1 MTANTNFEM
10 CPIVDLQ
17 GLNFFV
23 NDYQRGYRWTVQQVL
38 DLLEDIC
45 SFDPSMEALYCL
57 QPLVV
62 KKREVDREYEVIDGQ
77 QRLTTIYLILK
88 IIGKPLYT
96 IQYQTRRQSADFLEE
111 IESHLNGYAL
121 TDEEV
126 NDLSVKPLTSAINE
140 KWRAFLKR
148 QSHTRY
154 DKIDNYHFFVAFL
167 TIEGWLKKKKRED
180 EQFNRNDFSEK
191 LKTHTHFIWYK
202 DTRHKNPIEV
212 FTNLNSGKTELTN
225 AELIKALFVDARKD
239 ANPEV
244 RQLRQIEL
252 ATEWDQIEQQL
263 NDDAF
268 WYFISNETDNTQ
280 YPTRIDFLFELIV
293 GKPKRGDDKLYSYR
307 EYAKAKKDSLSG
319 KWEEIKDLFLT
330 LREWFEDRRL
340 YHLIGFIID
349 RKIKTIREV
358 ITESKGLGKVAFE
371 KALEKMISNE
381 FQKKDKDGILLYDL
395 ANLSYHS
402 PKETKTILL
411 LFNIETY
418 QNSEAQFRFP
428 FDQFKTQKWSLE
440 HIHAQNA
447 QKLHTAG
454 ELKNWVTDLEGLL
467 EFWGGNDPELR
478 NSVEDKIKGLTELLK
493 HVDDQAELT
502 DEQSNLRDEVDSQTA
517 DFFEKHSINNL
528 TLLDGPTN
536 SALGNKPFKE
546 KRREIIEIDKKG
558 YVDKQKVFIPLCTRY
573 AFLKYYSKDL
583 QHLDYWNY
591 QDRQDYLSHIQKILQ
606 PYLPEKEEADGSRK

>member
-1 MTANTNFEM
+1 M
-10 CPIVDLQ
+10 
-17 GLNFFV
+17 
-23 NDYQRGYRWTVQQVL
+23 
-38 DLLEDIC
+38 
-45 SFDPSMEALYCL
+45 
-57 QPLVV
+57 
-62 KKREVDREYEVIDGQ
+62 
-77 QRLTTIYLILK
+77 
-88 IIGKPLYT
+88 
-96 IQYQTRRQSADFLEE
+96 
-111 IESHLNGYAL
+111 
-121 TDEEV
+121 
-126 NDLSVKPLTSAINE
+126 
-140 KWRAFLKR
+140 
-148 QSHTRY
+148 
-154 DKIDNYHFFVAFL
+154 
-167 TIEGWLKKKKRED
+167 
-180 EQFNRNDFSEK
+180 
-191 LKTHTHFIWYK
+191 
-202 DTRHKNPIEV
+202 
-212 FTNLNSGKTELTN
+212 
-225 AELIKALFVDARKD
+225 DARKH

-244 RQLRQIEL
+244 QQLRQIEL

-280 YPTRIDFLFELIV
+280 CPTRIDFLFELIV
-293 GKPKRGDDKLYSYR
+293 GKPKRGEDKLYTYR
-307 EYAKAKKDSLSG
+307 EYAEAKKDSLSG

-349 RKIKTIREV
+349 REIKTIEE
-358 ITESKGLGKVAFE
+358 IAIASKDLGKRAFG

-428 FDQFKTQKWSLE
+428 FDRFKAQKWSLE

-447 QKLHTAG
+447 QELHTVG
-454 ELKNWVTDLEGLL
+454 ELNNWVTDLEGLL
-467 EFWGGNDPELR
+467 EFWEGNDSELR
-478 NSVEDKIKGLTELLK
+478 NSVEDKIKELTDLLK
-493 HVDDQAELT
+493 HVDDQTKLT
-502 DEQSNLRDEVDSQTA
+502 DEQSNLRDEVDSRTA

-536 SALGNKPFKE
+536 SALGNKPFKG
-546 KRREIIEIDKKG
+546 KRKEIIEIDKKG

-591 QDRQDYLSHIQKILQ
+591 QDRQDYLAHIQKTLQ
-606 PYLPEKEEADGSRK
+606 PYLPEKEDADGSRN

>member
-1 MTANTNFEM
+1 MREKENFKM
-10 CPIVDLQ
+10 RSVACLK

-38 DLLEDIC
+38 DLLKDIDG
-45 SFDPSMEALYCL
+45 FDPSKEAFYCL

-62 KKREVDREYEVIDGQ
+62 KKREVDREEYEVIDGQ

-88 IIGKPLYT
+88 IIGEPLYT
-96 IQYQTRRQSADFLEE
+96 IQYETRKKSADFLEG
-111 IESHLNGYAL
+111 IELHLKSYAL
-121 TDEEV
+121 TKEEV
-126 NDLSVKPLTSAINE
+126 ENLSIKELTIAINK
-140 KWRAFLKR
+140 KWSIFLEER
-148 QSHTRY
+148 GRTEY
-154 DKIDNYHFFVAFL
+154 NKIDNYHFFMTFL
-167 TIEGWLKKKKRED
+167 TIERWLRKKEERD
-180 EQFNRNDFSEK
+180 EQFNRKDFSEK
-191 LKTHTHFIWYK
+191 LKNHTHFIWYK

-268 WYFISNETDNTQ
+268 WYFISNETDNTK
-280 YPTRIDFLFELIV
+280 YPTRIDFLFDLIV
-293 GKPKRGDDKLYSYR
+293 DKPKHEDDELYTYR
-307 EYAKAKKDSLSG
+307 QYAKKDSLLG
-319 KWEEIKDLFLT
+319 KWEEVKSLFLT

-349 RKIKTIREV
+349 RKVKTIKEV
-358 ITESKGLGKVAFE
+358 ITESKGLGKTAFK

-428 FDQFKTQKWSLE
+428 FDRFKTQKWSLE

-447 QKLHTAG
+447 QELHTVG
-454 ELKNWVTDLEGLL
+454 ELNNWVTDLEGLL
-467 EFWGGNDPELR
+467 EFWEGND
-478 NSVEDKIKGLTELLK
+478 
-493 HVDDQAELT
+493 
-502 DEQSNLRDEVDSQTA
+502 
-517 DFFEKHSINNL
+517 
-528 TLLDGPTN
+528 
-536 SALGNKPFKE
+536 
-546 KRREIIEIDKKG
+546 
-558 YVDKQKVFIPLCTRY
+558 
-573 AFLKYYSKDL
+573 
-583 QHLDYWNY
+583 
-591 QDRQDYLSHIQKILQ
+591 
-606 PYLPEKEEADGSRK
+606 

>member
-1 MTANTNFEM
+1 MAS
-10 CPIVDLQ
+10 LQ
-17 GLNFFV
+17 GLSFFV
-23 NDYQRGYRWTVQQVL
+23 DDYQRGYRWTVQQVL
-38 DLLEDIC
+38 DILEDIRK
-45 SFDPSMEALYCL
+45 FDLSQEAFYCL

-62 KKREVDREYEVIDGQ
+62 KNRKPDREEYEVIDGQ

-88 IIGKPLYT
+88 IIGEPLYT
-96 IQYQTRRQSADFLEE
+96 IQYETRRKSADFLEE
-111 IESHLNGYAL
+111 IKRHLIGYVL
-121 TDEEV
+121 TKKDV
-126 NDLSVKPLTSAINE
+126 TDLSAKTLTPKINE
-140 KWRAFLKR
+140 KWKAFLKEGDR
-148 QSHTRY
+148 KDY
-154 DKIDNYHFFVAFL
+154 DKIDNYHFFMAYL
-167 TIEGWLKKKKRED
+167 TIDRWFIEGKVEKEKFLKQLE
-180 EQFNRNDFSEK
+180 
-191 LKTHTHFIWYK
+191 TYTHFIWYE
-202 DTRHKNPIEV
+202 DEQHDNSIEV

-252 ATEWDQIEQQL
+252 AAEWDQIEQQL

-268 WYFISNETDNTQ
+268 WYFISNEKDKTK
-280 YPTRIDFLFELIV
+280 YPTRIDFLFEIIA
-293 GKPKRGDDKLYSYR
+293 GKPPKQNPDPLFTYRKYALKEIELDWKRVKT
-307 EYAKAKKDSLSG
+307 
-319 KWEEIKDLFLT
+319 LFLK

-349 RKIKTIREV
+349 RKIRTIEKLVEERDKEQSKTNFKEALKNI
-358 ITESKGLGKVAFE
+358 IAE
-371 KALEKMISNE
+371 KFSSYSLPEL
-381 FQKKDKDGILLYDL
+381 QYPDKKCEDV
-395 ANLSYHS
+395 
-402 PKETKTILL
+402 LL

-454 ELKNWVTDLEGLL
+454 ELKNWVTDLEGIL

-502 DEQSNLRDEVDSQTA
+502 DEQSNLRDEVDSRTA

-591 QDRQDYLSHIQKILQ
+591 QDRQDYLAHIQKTLQ
-606 PYLPEKEEADGSRK
+606 PYLPEKEDADGSRN